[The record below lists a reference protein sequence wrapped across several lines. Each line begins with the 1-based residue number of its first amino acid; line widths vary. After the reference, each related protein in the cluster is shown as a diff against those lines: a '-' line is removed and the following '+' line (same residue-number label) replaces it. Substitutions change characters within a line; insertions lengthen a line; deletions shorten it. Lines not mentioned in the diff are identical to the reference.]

1 MATGGVLGNGTKVGF
16 ATTSPV
22 TWTRVGQLMNIDSF
36 MSLVPADVDTTVY
49 GTSNI
54 MTSMPGMID
63 PPEMQFTCLSDHN
76 PSTSASLETLRQ
88 YQSGSGHANA
98 GSTLYWR
105 VEVPTDRGQTSSLF
119 RAWEFQAF
127 VKDLANSVPIG
138 DKQTTQFTLRF
149 AGGYWVTTAVVTST
163 IS

>member
-16 ATTSPV
+16 STSSPV
-22 TWTRVGQLMNIDSF
+22 SWTRVGQLMNIDSF
-36 MSLVPADVDTTVY
+36 LSLVPADVDTTVY
-49 GTSNI
+49 STSNI

-63 PPEMQFTCLSDHN
+63 TPEMAFTVLSDWN
-76 PSTSASLETLRQ
+76 PSTSAAQETLRQ
-88 YQSGSGHANA
+88 YQSGSGLSTA

-127 VKDLANSVPIG
+127 VKDMTPNIPIG
-138 DKQTTQFTLRF
+138 DKQTTQFTVRF
-149 AGGYWVTTAVVTST
+149 AGGYWVTTTVVASA